1 MRPPED
7 DVLLRDMLAFSQRAV
22 AAIAERDRSD
32 LDSDVVLAAALER
45 FIEVVGMSDR
55 LIHSYSAVDYD
66 SIWEVVSTDLREM
79 ISTLEALLAD
89 QA

>member
-1 MRPPED
+1 MQPASPD
-7 DVLLRDMLAFSQRAV
+7 IAV
-22 AAIAERDRSD
+22 QI
-32 LDSDVVLAAALER
+32 
-45 FIEVVGMSDR
+45 VGMSDR